1 MGSTRHGK
9 AQEKVVLLE
18 VATLPSLILC
28 REDAAAVKEAKWVG
42 SSLEWHFDRDESRLK
57 QE

>member
-1 MGSTRHGK
+1 MGPTRHRK
-9 AQEKVVLLE
+9 AQEKVVLLA
-18 VATLPSLILC
+18 VVTLPSLALC
-28 REDAAAVKEAKWVG
+28 REDVTAVKEAKWVG